1 MIKRY
6 TLRQQLQKQIIPKIL
21 LVLVGLILLIGLS
34 FYLTAHQQ
42 LKRDHENY
50 TVSLIQ
56 AIENSVEQNKQI
68 IGNLAQNDLMINGLI
83 DFEKRQ
89 EYLPLFFQSLK
100 ITEAPNTSLALFDF
114 AGDPIMSKNWGD
126 NIPVEFDT
134 MWQAQV
140 LENGQAYT
148 HLSANGFLV
157 ATPVLL
163 DNMAEGAFVFYVP
176 SITWLLTPLY
186 NNATQ
191 VLVDDNN
198 QVIYSSKPN
207 TQAENQ
213 ALDRNLSQTHF
224 MYEVQWENFQI
235 ISFESFASAYSGI
248 FWLIP
253 VMFTAILASAFG
265 SLLSVRLAAT
275 QASGTLSGLYH
286 SLRHELNDRPQNWKD
301 LMNDPDEAEELY
313 QIRDSFNGL
322 IDNVLSLSIS
332 NTKFTNVI
340 NSMREILVV
349 LSEDGDIV
357 LSNMSYAEFASRT
370 HLHTW
375 QITELFTETN
385 DFAEATYK
393 TIEGKSACILWRQ
406 SPFVD
411 GSGDITGKVYVG
423 EDITQKRALESD
435 LMMKNTAMDEA
446 TVSIVISDVS
456 KPNNPLIYVNKAFT
470 DLTGYLPS
478 DVLGR
483 NCNML
488 QGQHTEADKVEQ
500 IRSAIKD
507 ASPVDVTLINYRKDG
522 SQFYNQLTLTPVPE
536 QSGETRYFI
545 GIQQDVTM
553 QEQTA
558 IYLNEA
564 KLKAEESARL
574 QSRFLASMSHEIR
587 TPING
592 IFGMLQLLQD
602 GPLDNKQRKYVG
614 LASEST
620 QNLLHIINDILDF
633 SKIEAGHLSI
643 ENVNFDLKHL
653 LNSVYRYYQVQCEEK
668 GLEFS
673 LNMDVDAHRYVSG
686 DIVRL
691 RQVLENLLNNALK
704 FTENGKIDLTASLTQ
719 SPNHALI
726 LECIICDTGIGI
738 NSDKLDSIFDVF
750 SQEDDSTTRKFGGTG
765 LGLAICKQ
773 LTQLMGGD
781 IAVRSEKGVGSE
793 FRFCIQL
800 AVGTE
805 KIISSPRSAAKPKQS
820 QNGSTKK
827 PVLLV
832 VEDNEINR
840 IVATQHLEDFTVIT
854 AENGLLAINA
864 LQSLKKSVSLILM
877 DCQMPEMDGFV
888 ATRLIRDGEAGE
900 QYKKVP
906 IIALTANA
914 MKGDRE
920 ACIESGMD
928 DYVSKPFE
936 AESLKRKVNYW
947 LSQEGQQKRLH

>member
-1 MIKRY
+1 MNKRF

-21 LVLVGLILLIGLS
+21 IVLVGLALLIGLS
-34 FYLTAHQQ
+34 FYFTAHKQ
-42 LKRDHENY
+42 LQRDHQNY
-50 TVSLIQ
+50 ADNLIQ
-56 AIENSVEQNKQI
+56 AIDNGVELNRQI
-68 IGNLAQNDLMINGLI
+68 IANLAQNDLMINGLI

-100 ITEAPNTSLALFDF
+100 ITEALNTSLALFDF
-114 AGDPIMSKNWGD
+114 AGEPIMSKNWGD
-126 NIPVEFDT
+126 NIPVEFDQI
-134 MWQAQV
+134 WQPQV
-140 LENGQAYT
+140 LDKGMSFSY
-148 HLSANGFLV
+148 LSADGLV
-157 ATPVLL
+157 IAAPVLL
-163 DNMAEGAFVFYVP
+163 DGMAEGALVFYVP
-176 SITWLLTPLY
+176 TINRLISPIY

-191 VLVDDNN
+191 VLIDSDRR
-198 QVIYSSKPN
+198 VIYSSKPSTVAQGVLFDERIEQSN
-207 TQAENQ
+207 FTYLAN
-213 ALDRNLSQTHF
+213 
-224 MYEVQWENFQI
+224 WEDFTVL
-235 ISFESFASAYSGI
+235 SFESFESAYSGI

-253 VMFTAILASAFG
+253 VMFTAILASALG

-275 QASGTLSGLYH
+275 QASGTLDGLYH

-301 LMNDPDEAEELY
+301 LMNDPDEALELY

-349 LSEDGDIV
+349 LSDDGDII
-357 LSNMSYAEFASRT
+357 LSNMSYAEFANQT

-375 QITELFTETN
+375 QITELFDSKS

-393 TIEGKSACILWRQ
+393 TIDSGSACILWRRV
-406 SPFVD
+406 PFVD
-411 GSGDITGKVYVG
+411 GTGEIVGKVYVG
-423 EDITQKRALESD
+423 EDVTQKRALESD
-435 LMMKNTAMDEA
+435 LLMKNTAMDEA

-456 KPNNPLIYVNKAFT
+456 LPNCPLIYVNKAFT
-470 DLTGYLPS
+470 ALTGYQS
-478 DVLGR
+478 EDVIGR
-483 NCNML
+483 NCSML
-488 QGQHTEADKVEQ
+488 QGANTEPEKVEQ
-500 IRSAIKD
+500 IRQAIKT
-507 ASPVDVTLINYRKDG
+507 ASPIDVTLINYRKDG

-536 QSGETRYFI
+536 TNGQTRYFI

-558 IYLNEA
+558 IYLNQA
-564 KLKAEESARL
+564 KQKAEESARL

-592 IFGMLQLLQD
+592 IFGMLQLLED
-602 GPLDNKQRKYVG
+602 GTLDDKQRKYLG

-633 SKIEAGHLSI
+633 SKIEAGHLAI
-643 ENVNFDLKHL
+643 EHVNFDLLYL
-653 LNSVYRYYQVQCEEK
+653 LDSVHRYYQVQCEEK
-668 GLEFS
+668 GIAFHLAAPADDF
-673 LNMDVDAHRYVSG
+673 RYVKG

-691 RQVLENLLNNALK
+691 RQVLENLLNNAVK
-704 FTENGKIDLTASLTQ
+704 FTEIGQIELTATVTPSMEQ
-719 SPNHALI
+719 SLI
-726 LECIICDTGIGI
+726 LECVVKDSGIGI
-738 NSDKLDSIFDVF
+738 HSSQLSRIFDVF

-781 IAVRSEKGVGSE
+781 IEVRSQKGVGSE

-800 AVGTE
+800 QKGS
-805 KIISSPRSAAKPKQS
+805 KQAAIPTVSLNDNLPKKDADKQ
-820 QNGSTKK
+820 K

-840 IVATQHLEDFTVIT
+840 IVATQHLNDFTVVT
-854 AENGLLAINA
+854 AENGILAIKA
-864 LQSLKKSVSLILM
+864 LQSLKKQVQLILM

-888 ATRLIRDGEAGE
+888 ATRLIRDGEAGSHY
-900 QYKKVP
+900 QNVP

-920 ACIESGMD
+920 ACIESGMN

-936 AESLKRKVNYW
+936 AESLVRKVNHW
-947 LSQEGQQKRLH
+947 LEHSQQSGMH